1 MVPPKKE
8 WLFVNTGIW
17 NGENW
22 ELEQEAH
29 WKKQEAIAREERRAV
44 RRKKRRRK
52 MWGDLFLTFLFV
64 LGCLGIGYW
73 AIGQQGAGGN
83 GQSVFA
89 QALAGKDLSGEEA
102 DTLLLVNRWN
112 PLPGGYV
119 PDLVEIPGGEKVAKE
134 AYAPLMEMLQ
144 QAEAEGLGP
153 QVVSGWRTQEKQQ
166 SLYDN
171 KIGEYLSQGYS
182 QKDAV
187 AAAEEW
193 VAKPGT
199 SEHQL
204 GLAVDINGNSYD
216 IYTWLQE
223 NSWRYGFIFR
233 YPGDKQSL
241 TGVAEEVWHYRYVGK
256 KAAEMIH
263 SQELCLEEYAE
274 EQKRRKAL
282 EIHFQRLF

>member
-1 MVPPKKE
+1 M
-8 WLFVNTGIW
+8 NAGIW
-17 NGENW
+17 DGENW
-22 ELEQEAH
+22 ELEQKAH
-29 WKKQEAIAREERRAV
+29 WKKQEAIARKERRAV

-73 AIGQQGAGGN
+73 AIGQQGEGGN
-83 GQSVFA
+83 GQSIFV
-89 QALAGKDLSGEEA
+89 QALAGQDLSGEETDA
-102 DTLLLVNRWN
+102 LLLVNRWN
-112 PLPGGYV
+112 PLPEGYV
-119 PDLVEIPGGEKVAKE
+119 PDLVEVPGGEKVAKE

-274 EQKRRKAL
+274 QQK
-282 EIHFQRLF
+282 

>member
-29 WKKQEAIAREERRAV
+29 WKKQDAIAREERRAV

-112 PLPGGYV
+112 PLPEGYV
-119 PDLVEIPGGEKVAKE
+119 PDLVEVPGGEKVAKE

-256 KAAEMIH
+256 EAAEMIH

-274 EQKRRKAL
+274 QQK
-282 EIHFQRLF
+282 

>member
-1 MVPPKKE
+1 M
-8 WLFVNTGIW
+8 NTGIW

-29 WKKQEAIAREERRAV
+29 WKKQEAIAREQRRAV

-52 MWGDLFLTFLFV
+52 MWRDLFLTFLFV

-89 QALAGKDLSGEEA
+89 QALAGQDFSGEETDA
-102 DTLLLVNRWN
+102 LLLVNRWN
-112 PLPGGYV
+112 PLPEGYV
-119 PDLVEIPGGEKVAKE
+119 SDLVEVPGGEKVAKE

-274 EQKRRKAL
+274 EQK
-282 EIHFQRLF
+282 

>member
-1 MVPPKKE
+1 M
-8 WLFVNTGIW
+8 NTGIW
-17 NGENW
+17 DGENW
-22 ELEQEAH
+22 ELEQKAH
-29 WKKQEAIAREERRAV
+29 WKKQEAIAREQRRAV

-73 AIGQQGAGGN
+73 AIGQQEEGGS

-89 QALAGKDLSGEEA
+89 QALAGQDLSGEEA

-112 PLPGGYV
+112 PLPEGYV
-119 PDLVEIPGGEKVAKE
+119 PDLVEVPGGEKVAKE
-134 AYAPLMEMLQ
+134 AYAPLLEMLQ

-256 KAAEMIH
+256 KAAEVIH
-263 SQELCLEEYAE
+263 SQGLCLEEYAE
-274 EQKRRKAL
+274 EQK
-282 EIHFQRLF
+282 

>member
-1 MVPPKKE
+1 LVPSKKE

-29 WKKQEAIAREERRAV
+29 WKKQEAIAREQRRAV

-89 QALAGKDLSGEEA
+89 QALAGQDLFGEETDA
-102 DTLLLVNRWN
+102 LLLVNRWN
-112 PLPGGYV
+112 PLPEGYV
-119 PDLVEIPGGEKVAKE
+119 SDLVEVPGGEKVAKE

-241 TGVAEEVWHYRYVGK
+241 TGVAEEAWHYRYVGK

-274 EQKRRKAL
+274 KQK
-282 EIHFQRLF
+282 

>member
-119 PDLVEIPGGEKVAKE
+119 PDLVEVPGGEKVAKE

-256 KAAEMIH
+256 KAAEIIH

-274 EQKRRKAL
+274 EQK
-282 EIHFQRLF
+282 

>member
-1 MVPPKKE
+1 M
-8 WLFVNTGIW
+8 NTGIW